1 MISGKDV
8 LFSLL
13 FGRAEIDVYAADLV
27 ALSYKE
33 RWLSRYVY
41 HLVYSCASYT
51 SQFGGYSLILEGE
64 TSVPSCSQLQLT
76 KYSSCRKTFCLFPTF
91 LVCIIELCTPVFIVL
106 VNIVAYARHSVI
118 AMYLLMSC
126 FIEFL
131 VI

>member
-27 ALSYKE
+27 VLSYKE

-76 KYSSCRKTFCLFPTF
+76 KNSSCSENILPLSNF
-91 LVCIIELCTPVFIVL
+91 LGL
-106 VNIVAYARHSVI
+106 HH
-118 AMYLLMSC
+118 
-126 FIEFL
+126 
-131 VI
+131 

>member
-1 MISGKDV
+1 MFCF
-8 LFSLL
+8 LFSLEEL
-13 FGRAEIDVYAADLV
+13 KLMFTQLTWL
-27 ALSYKE
+27 LSVIKKGG
-33 RWLSRYVY
+33 YVY

-76 KYSSCRKTFCLFPTF
+76 KNSSCRKTFCLFPTF